1 MINETVIGFY
11 CRCPEG
17 YELRKLEEHHADQID
32 SFWTK
37 KFQDSRTYLALFI
50 SLSGGW
56 GLFKTSNDQLVS
68 WSVRMALGYIG
79 IVQTL
84 EEYQKKGFASLVVM
98 KIAKIIASEDE
109 NPIAFVPIGHEPSQL
124 FFEKLGFQNLGTEN
138 TIELE
143 KLDLSVK
150 SSYSILEP
158 EYDSQYETKIRESA
172 L

>member
-1 MINETVIGFY
+1 MSCIFSS
-11 CRCPEG
+11 CPEG
-17 YELRKLEEHHADQID
+17 YELRKLEERHADQID
-32 SFWTK
+32 SLWTK
-37 KFQDSRTYLALFI
+37 KFQDSKTYLSLFI

-56 GLFKTSNDQLVS
+56 GLYKKSNDQLVS
-68 WSVRMALGYIG
+68 WALRMALGHIG

-84 EEYQKKGFASLVVM
+84 EEYQKRGFASLVTK
-98 KIAKIIASEDE
+98 KIAKTIASEDE

-143 KLDLSVK
+143 KVDLSVK
-150 SSYSILEP
+150 GSYSQLLP
-158 EYDSQYETKIRESA
+158 DYETEYEIKIRESA